1 VNIGEPE
8 RTIEIAPATLP
19 LPEELPIPEQFP
31 IPEPMTATP
40 AR

>member
-1 VNIGEPE
+1 MNIGEPE
-8 RTIEIAPATLP
+8 GTIEIAPATLP
-19 LPEELPIPEQFP
+19 LPEELPIPEPFP